1 MRKLSFALA
10 CIIGLMFFA
19 SCNPETFN
27 ELLEQKP
34 SIEFVEADGN
44 VQNNATVYAGTE
56 LLFQVKMEPN
66 ATSSSPLKTLTFTIL
81 DTNGN
86 SLMDE
91 TTDLTSIEGNPI
103 QIQKTYVPEN
113 ATTLM
118 VNAVVEDQAGKKNTA
133 AMNITVIAPP
143 SEEEFIGNF
152 AGQVS
157 IVCDV
162 TSDNPQLDGQQLNT
176 GELPTEISLSCDA
189 DNNALAS
196 FTLDGTDIIISGKR
210 NGNKFTFDQFQ
221 YTRTVNLVFD
231 IDLNINITMTGVLED
246 DILTI
251 SGDAN
256 GTGSALFNMVQAN
269 LQGQIEGQMERIAE
283 E

>member
-1 MRKLSFALA
+1 MA

>member
-1 MRKLSFALA
+1 MA

-34 SIEFVEADGN
+34 NIEFVENDSN
-44 VQNNATVYAGTE
+44 VQNNATVYVGTE
-56 LLFQVKMEPN
+56 LIFQVKMEPN
-66 ATSSSPLKTLTFTIL
+66 ATSSSPLKTLSFTIL

-86 SLMDE
+86 TLMDE
-91 TTDLTSIEGNPI
+91 PTDLTTMEGNPLMVK
-103 QIQKTYVPEN
+103 KTFVPESV
-113 ATTLM
+113 TTLM
-118 VNAVVEDQAGKKNTA
+118 IEAVVEDAAGKKNSA
-133 AMNITVIAPP
+133 VMNVTCIAPP
-143 SEEEFIGNF
+143 ADDEFIGNF

-157 IVCDV
+157 IICDV
-162 TSDNPQLDGQQLNT
+162 TSDNPQLNGQQLNT
-176 GELPTEISLSCDA
+176 GELPAEISLSCDA
-189 DNNALAS
+189 DDNALAS
-196 FTLDGTDIIISGKR
+196 FLLDGTEIIISGKR
-210 NGNKFTFDQFQ
+210 NGNKYTFDQFQ
-221 YTRTVNLVFD
+221 YTTTVNFVFD

-246 DILTI
+246 GVLTV

-269 LQGQIEGQMERIAE
+269 LQGHIEGQMEKIVE